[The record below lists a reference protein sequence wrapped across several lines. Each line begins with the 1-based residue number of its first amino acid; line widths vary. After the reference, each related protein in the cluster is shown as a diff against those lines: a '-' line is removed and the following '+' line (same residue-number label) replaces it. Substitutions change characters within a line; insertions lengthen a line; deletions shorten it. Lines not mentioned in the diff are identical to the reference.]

1 MKMVFW
7 AHAVKRLFER
17 EISIDEMQAVI
28 VEGETIE
35 DYPYDEPYPS
45 KLVLGWMHGR
55 PLHVVAAFNE
65 DTNETI
71 GVTVYE
77 PDPDIWD
84 PDFRT
89 KK

>member
-17 EISIDEMQAVI
+17 EIAIDEVRAVLL
-28 VEGETIE
+28 EGETIE
-35 DYPYDEPYPS
+35 DYPHDEPYPS

-65 DTNETI
+65 DVAETI
-71 GVTVYE
+71 GITAYE